1 MNPTAPGNPT
11 PQVLVQTVT
20 GPVAVED
27 LGMTLPHEHL
37 FNDLSEAL
45 YPGIRSFSRSLTH
58 APVTPANAWLLREDP
73 YSSADNC
80 GFDESDMETVVAE
93 LTPFMN
99 AGGRTII
106 NSTTGAGRR
115 PAALVELARRT
126 GLQIVMSGGWCLS
139 HGDVH
144 TLTDADIAAM
154 TAELVAE
161 IREGVAL
168 PNGERVRVGSIG
180 EIGVGPSFTAA
191 ERTTLVASCLAQAQT
206 GVPLFIHLPG
216 WQRRGHEVLD
226 IVAEHGVD
234 PAAVV
239 LCHMD
244 PSGKD
249 TVYQREIADRGVW
262 LEFDMIAMEL
272 NFPGEGQSPSVQDT
286 VEAVAGLHRDGHG
299 DRLLLSH
306 DIGLKV
312 QWSRNG
318 GSGFAYVPV
327 AFLPR
332 LIDAGIDIA
341 DAHRLLTVNPAALFT
356 AAARTAPHNPRPSMV
371 TTPSPRTRGTS

>member
-1 MNPTAPGNPT
+1 MNSDSLSRADVAC
-11 PQVLVQTVT
+11 VLVQTVT
-20 GPVAVED
+20 GPVNVDE
-27 LGMTLPHEHL
+27 LGMTLTHEHL
-37 FNDLSEAL
+37 FGDLSEAV
-45 YPGIRSFSRSLTH
+45 H
-58 APVTPANAWLLREDP
+58 APVRSFPVGLAEATVTANIAWLLREDP
-73 YSSADNC
+73 YASRDNARIGADQAL
-80 GFDESDMETVVAE
+80 TVADE
-93 LTPFMN
+93 LTALVS
-99 AGGRTII
+99 AGGRTVIDS
-106 NSTTGAGRR
+106 STGVERQ
-115 PAALVELARRT
+115 PAALVDLAHRT

-144 TLTDADIAAM
+144 TLTAADVSRM
-154 TAELVAE
+154 TAELVGE
-161 IREGVAL
+161 IRDGVEL
-168 PNGERVRVGSIG
+168 PGGERVRVGSIG

-191 ERTTLVASCLAQAQT
+191 ERATLVASCLAQVQT

-234 PAAVV
+234 PSAVV

-249 TVYQREIADRGVW
+249 TGYQREIADRGVW

-272 NFPGEGQSPSVQDT
+272 NFPGEGQAPSVQDT
-286 VEAVAGLHRDGHG
+286 VDAVAGLLRDGYG

-312 QWSRNG
+312 QWARNG

-332 LIDAGIDIA
+332 LVDAGVDTAAA
-341 DAHRLLTVNPAALFT
+341 DRLMTANPAALFT
-356 AAARTAPHNPRPSMV
+356 AAARTGPPAPGSA
-371 TTPSPRTRGTS
+371 S

>member
-1 MNPTAPGNPT
+1 MRNVMSMPAPAHP
-11 PQVLVQTVT
+11 VAAALVQTVT
-20 GPVAVED
+20 GLVSVND

-45 YPGIRSFSRSLTH
+45 YPGIRPFSRDLAH

-80 GFDESDMETVVAE
+80 GFDENNMETIVAE
-93 LTPFMN
+93 LAPFTSS
-99 AGGRTII
+99 GGRTII
-106 NSTTGAGRR
+106 NSTTGVGRR
-115 PAALVELARRT
+115 PAALLALARRT

-144 TLTDADIAAM
+144 TLTDADIATM
-154 TAELVAE
+154 TVELVGE
-161 IREGVAL
+161 IRQGVEL
-168 PNGERVRVGSIG
+168 PGGERVRVGSIG

-191 ERTTLVASCLAQAQT
+191 ERATLVASCLAQVQT

-234 PAAVV
+234 PSAVV

-272 NFPGEGQSPSVQDT
+272 NFPGEGQSPSVHDT
-286 VEAVAGLHRDGHG
+286 VDAVAGLIRDGHG
-299 DRLLLSH
+299 NRILLSH
-306 DIGLKV
+306 DMFLKV
-312 QWSRNG
+312 QWARNG

-332 LIDAGIDIA
+332 LVEAGIDTA
-341 DAHRLLTVNPAALFT
+341 TAQGLMTTNPAALFT
-356 AAARTAPHNPRPSMV
+356 AAALTAHDIPRHSA
-371 TTPSPRTRGTS
+371 

>member
-1 MNPTAPGNPT
+1 MNTPT
-11 PQVLVQTVT
+11 PGGSTTPVMVQTVT
-20 GPVAVED
+20 GPVPVAE
-27 LGMTLPHEHL
+27 LGMTLPHEHI
-37 FNDLSEAL
+37 FNDLIEAF
-45 YPGIRSFSRSLTH
+45 YPGIRPFSRDLAH
-58 APVTPANAWLLREDP
+58 ATVTPATAWLLREDP

-80 GFDESDMETVVAE
+80 GFDERDMETIVAE
-93 LTPFMN
+93 LAPFTN

-106 NSTTGAGRR
+106 NSTTGVGRR
-115 PAALVELARRT
+115 PASLVETAHRT

-144 TLTDADIAAM
+144 TLTAADVSRM
-154 TAELVAE
+154 TAELVGE
-161 IREGVAL
+161 IRDGVEL
-168 PNGERVRVGSIG
+168 PSGERVRVGSIG

-191 ERTTLVASCLAQAQT
+191 ERATLVASCLAQVQT

-226 IVAEHGVD
+226 IVAEYGVD
-234 PAAVV
+234 PSAVV

-249 TVYQREIADRGVW
+249 TIYQREIADRGVW
-262 LEFDMIAMEL
+262 LEFDMIAMDL

-286 VEAVAGLHRDGHG
+286 VDAVSGLLSDGHG
-299 DRLLLSH
+299 DRILLSH
-306 DIGLKV
+306 DMFLKTM
-312 QWSRNG
+312 WARNG

-332 LIDAGIDIA
+332 LIDAGV
-341 DAHRLLTVNPAALFT
+341 DAATAHGLMTINPAALFS
-356 AAARTAPHNPRPSMV
+356 AAARTTPHAPGNAS
-371 TTPSPRTRGTS
+371 

>member
-1 MNPTAPGNPT
+1 MSTPALGHTQAP
-11 PQVLVQTVT
+11 VLVQTVT
-20 GPVAVED
+20 GPVPVAE
-27 LGMTLPHEHL
+27 LGMTLPHEHI

-45 YPGIRSFSRSLTH
+45 YPGIRPFSRDLAH

-73 YSSADNC
+73 YASADNC
-80 GFDESDMETVVAE
+80 GFDENDMETIVAE
-93 LTPFMN
+93 LAPFTD

-106 NSTTGAGRR
+106 NSTTGSGRR
-115 PAALVELARRT
+115 PAALVETARRT

-144 TLTDADIAAM
+144 TLTDADIAGM

-161 IREGVAL
+161 IRDGVEL
-168 PNGERVRVGSIG
+168 PGGERVRVGSIG

-191 ERTTLVASCLAQAQT
+191 ERATLVASCLAQVQT

-234 PAAVV
+234 PSAVV

-249 TVYQREIADRGVW
+249 AVYQREIANRGVW

-286 VEAVAGLHRDGHG
+286 VDAVAGLLRDGHG
-299 DRLLLSH
+299 DRILLSH

-312 QWSRNG
+312 QWARNG

-332 LIDAGIDIA
+332 LVDAGVDTA
-341 DAHRLLTVNPAALFT
+341 AAHGLMTTNPAALFT
-356 AAARTAPHNPRPSMV
+356 AAARTTPPIPSH
-371 TTPSPRTRGTS
+371 TP

>member
-1 MNPTAPGNPT
+1 MSFDFKARLDEEPP
-11 PQVLVQTVT
+11 VLVQTVT
-20 GPVAVED
+20 GPISVAE
-27 LGMTLPHEHL
+27 LGMTLTHEHL
-37 FNDLSEAL
+37 FGDLSEAVH
-45 YPGIRSFSRSLTH
+45 PAVRSF
-58 APVTPANAWLLREDP
+58 PVDVAETVVTADIAWLLREDP
-73 YSSADNC
+73 YASRDNARIGADQGPIVADEVMAFVAASGRSIIDSS
-80 GFDESDMETVVAE
+80 
-93 LTPFMN
+93 
-99 AGGRTII
+99 
-106 NSTTGAGRR
+106 TGTERH
-115 PAALVELARRT
+115 PAALLDLARRT

-144 TLTDADIAAM
+144 TFTDADVAAM
-154 TAELVAE
+154 TVELVGE
-161 IREGVAL
+161 IRDGVEL
-168 PNGERVRVGSIG
+168 PGGGRVRVGSIG
-180 EIGVGPSFTAA
+180 EIGVGPSFTGA
-191 ERTTLVASCLAQAQT
+191 ERATLVASCLAQVQT
-206 GVPLFIHLPG
+206 GLPLFIHLPG

-286 VEAVAGLHRDGHG
+286 VAAVAGLVHDGYG

-312 QWSRNG
+312 QWARNG
-318 GSGFAYVPV
+318 GSGFGYVPV

-332 LIDAGIDIA
+332 LVEAGVDSA
-341 DAHRLLTVNPAALFT
+341 AAHRLMTANPAALFT
-356 AAARTAPHNPRPSMV
+356 AAAQTAPEA
-371 TTPSPRTRGTS
+371 RGFPI

>member
-1 MNPTAPGNPT
+1 M
-11 PQVLVQTVT
+11 
-20 GPVAVED
+20 
-27 LGMTLPHEHL
+27 
-37 FNDLSEAL
+37 
-45 YPGIRSFSRSLTH
+45 
-58 APVTPANAWLLREDP
+58 
-73 YSSADNC
+73 
-80 GFDESDMETVVAE
+80 
-93 LTPFMN
+93 
-99 AGGRTII
+99 AGGWR
-106 NSTTGAGRR
+106 
-115 PAALVELARRT
+115 
-126 GLQIVMSGGWCLS
+126 LS

-144 TLTDADIAAM
+144 TFTEEDIAWM

-161 IREGVAL
+161 IRDGVEL
-168 PNGERVRVGSIG
+168 PGGERVRVGSIG

-191 ERTTLVASCLAQAQT
+191 ERATLVASCLAQVQT

-226 IVAEHGVD
+226 IVVEHGVD
-234 PAAVV
+234 PSAVV

-272 NFPGEGQSPSVQDT
+272 NFPGEGQSPSVEDT
-286 VEAVAGLHRDGHG
+286 VDAVAGLVHDGHA

-312 QWSRNG
+312 QWARNG
-318 GSGFAYVPV
+318 GSGFAYVPT

-332 LIDAGIDIA
+332 LVEAGVDAGIA
-341 DAHRLLTVNPAALFT
+341 QSLMTTNPAALFMAAVYSAPT
-356 AAARTAPHNPRPSMV
+356 ALR
-371 TTPSPRTRGTS
+371 

>member
-1 MNPTAPGNPT
+1 MSTDPMSRAGDDT
-11 PQVLVQTVT
+11 PVLVQTVT
-20 GPVAVED
+20 GPVPVTE
-27 LGMTLPHEHL
+27 LGMTLPHEHI

-45 YPGIRSFSRSLTH
+45 YPGIRPFARDLAHTL
-58 APVTPANAWLLREDP
+58 VTPANAWLLREDP

-80 GFDESDMETVVAE
+80 GFDDSDMDTVVAE
-93 LTPFMN
+93 LALFTG
-99 AGGRTII
+99 ACGRTIV
-106 NSTTGAGRR
+106 NSTTGSGRR
-115 PAALVELARRT
+115 PAALVDVARRT

-144 TLTDADIAAM
+144 TLTDEDVAGM
-154 TAELVAE
+154 TAELVGE
-161 IREGVAL
+161 IRDGVQL
-168 PNGERVRVGSIG
+168 PGGERVRVGSIG

-191 ERTTLVASCLAQAQT
+191 ERATLVASCLAQVAT

-244 PSGKD
+244 PSGKE

-286 VEAVAGLHRDGHG
+286 VEAVVGLVRDGYG

-306 DIGLKV
+306 DMFLKAM
-312 QWSRNG
+312 WARNG

-332 LIDAGIDIA
+332 LVEAGVDAA
-341 DAHRLLTVNPAALFT
+341 TAHGLMTTNPAALFT
-356 AAARTAPHNPRPSMV
+356 AAARTARSVPGGAS
-371 TTPSPRTRGTS
+371 

>member
-1 MNPTAPGNPT
+1 MHPFSGQPMNSDFLASTNDDASI
-11 PQVLVQTVT
+11 LVQTVT
-20 GPVAVED
+20 GLIAVDD
-27 LGMTLPHEHL
+27 LGMTLTHEHL
-37 FNDLSEAL
+37 FGDLSEAVHSPVRTF
-45 YPGIRSFSRSLTH
+45 PGNLANAAVS
-58 APVTPANAWLLREDP
+58 AENAWLVREDP
-73 YSSADNC
+73 YSNRDNLRI
-80 GFDESDMETVVAE
+80 GANQGSIVAE
-93 LTPFMN
+93 EVTVFVA
-99 AGGRTII
+99 AGGRSVIDS
-106 NSTTGAGRR
+106 STGVERQ
-115 PAALVELARRT
+115 PAALLELARRT

-356 AAARTAPHNPRPSMV
+356 AAARTTAS
-371 TTPSPRTRGTS
+371 

>member
-1 MNPTAPGNPT
+1 MRRSVNDSP
-11 PQVLVQTVT
+11 VLVQTVS
-20 GPVAVED
+20 GPISVNE
-27 LGMTLPHEHL
+27 LGMTLPHEHI

-45 YPGIRSFSRSLTH
+45 YPGVRQFSRDL
-58 APVTPANAWLLREDP
+58 AQVPVTPANAWLLREDP

-80 GFDESDMETVVAE
+80 GFDESDMESIVAE
-93 LTPFMN
+93 LSLFTR

-106 NSTTGAGRR
+106 NSTTGTGRR
-115 PAALVELARRT
+115 PAALVEAARRT

-144 TLTDADIAAM
+144 TLTDADIASM
-154 TAELVAE
+154 TAELVGE
-161 IREGVAL
+161 IRDGVEL
-168 PNGERVRVGSIG
+168 PSGDRVRVGSIG

-191 ERTTLVASCLAQAQT
+191 ERATLVASCLAQVQT
-206 GVPLFIHLPG
+206 GLPLFIHLPG

-234 PAAVV
+234 PSAVV

-249 TVYQREIADRGVW
+249 RAYQREIADRGVW
-262 LEFDMIAMEL
+262 LEFDMIAMQL

-286 VEAVAGLHRDGHG
+286 VDAVSGLVHDGHG
-299 DRLLLSH
+299 DRLLLSQ
-306 DIGLKV
+306 DMFLKAM
-312 QWSRNG
+312 WTRNG

-332 LIDAGIDIA
+332 LVDAGVDTHIA
-341 DAHRLLTVNPAALFT
+341 QGLMTTNPRALFT
-356 AAARTAPHNPRPSMV
+356 AAALTAPEHRN
-371 TTPSPRTRGTS
+371 